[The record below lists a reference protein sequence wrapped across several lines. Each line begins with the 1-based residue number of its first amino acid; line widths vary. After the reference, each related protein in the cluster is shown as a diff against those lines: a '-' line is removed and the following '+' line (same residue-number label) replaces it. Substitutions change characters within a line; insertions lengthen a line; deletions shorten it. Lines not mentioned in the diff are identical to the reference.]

1 MPFEIKF
8 IDFSKEDTGETL
20 GMALDAQF
28 ENLVKQI
35 IPPEKLAG
43 APQIVQ
49 DLMPAIAAWAL
60 RRYAKLN
67 TGVIGDMLKG
77 IMKKNI
83 AEVVSARWLKF

>member
-1 MPFEIKF
+1 MPFEVGF
-8 IDFSKEDTGETL
+8 IDFDKKDTGEVL

-43 APQIVQ
+43 APQLIQ
-49 DLMPAIAAWAL
+49 DLMPAITAWAL
-60 RRYAKLN
+60 RKYAKLD
-67 TGVIGDMLKG
+67 TGVVGDILKG

-83 AEVVSARWLKF
+83 AEVISVRWFKL